1 MISINLE
8 YERLKSLF
16 SLVDESKTEL
26 VDNLIYQAAFM
37 KVELD
42 KLQEQMIKYG
52 AIQISSK
59 GAQHQTEA
67 AKYYTKLVNSYGT
80 VIKTLNT
87 ILGTQVDD
95 GDDAF
100 DEFLKRVNE

>member
-1 MISINLE
+1 MISKE

-42 KLQEQMIKYG
+42 KLQEQIRKHG
-52 AIQISSK
+52 TIQISSK
-59 GAQHQTEA
+59 GTQRQTEA

>member
-1 MISINLE
+1 VKIEQE

-16 SLVDESKTEL
+16 SLVDKSKTKL

-42 KLQEQMIKYG
+42 KLQEQIRKHG

-59 GAQHQTEA
+59 GTQRQTEA

-100 DEFLKRVNE
+100 DEFLKRANE